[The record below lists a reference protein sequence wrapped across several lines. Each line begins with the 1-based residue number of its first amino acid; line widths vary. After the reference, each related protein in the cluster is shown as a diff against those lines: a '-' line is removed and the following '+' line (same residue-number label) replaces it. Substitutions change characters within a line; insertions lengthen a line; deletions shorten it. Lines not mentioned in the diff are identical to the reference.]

1 MRLIIVSGLSG
12 AGKSIVLN
20 TLEDSGFYCIDNLP
34 MAMLPTLA
42 SEMARN
48 SSVYSHVAVG
58 IDVRNVSADLKKFDA
73 TINKIRNNNVDVE
86 LLYVEASDNALL
98 KRYSETRRKHP
109 LSSENIT
116 LADAIARER
125 KLMSNIS
132 EMADLHI
139 DTTQT
144 NVHQLRDTILNR
156 ISKDK
161 EKEKISIL
169 FQSFGYK
176 YGIPTDADFIFDVR
190 CLPNPY
196 WEPELRNL
204 TGHDGEVINFLKQ
217 HDSVNKMIEYI
228 REFMARWLPE
238 FKTNNRRYLTI
249 AIGCTGGQH
258 RSVYIATIL
267 SDYFRKIYNN
277 VQTRHRDIQ

>member
-42 SEMARN
+42 SEMTRN
-48 SSVYSHVAVG
+48 DSVYSYVAVG
-58 IDVRNVSADLKKFDA
+58 IDVRNVSTDLKKFDE
-73 TINKIRNNNVDVE
+73 TINKIRDNDVDVE
-86 LLYVEASDNALL
+86 LLFVEASNNALL

-109 LSSENIT
+109 LSSENVT
-116 LADAIARER
+116 LADAIDRER

-144 NVHQLRDTILNR
+144 NVHQLRDTILHR
-156 ISKDK
+156 IGKDK
-161 EKEKISIL
+161 GDISIL

-176 YGIPTDADFIFDVR
+176 YGIPYDADFIFDVR
-190 CLPNPY
+190 CLPNPH
-196 WEPELRNL
+196 WEPELRKL
-204 TGHDGEVINFLKQ
+204 TGQDGEVISFLKQ

-228 REFMARWLPE
+228 REFMERWLPE
-238 FKTNNRRYLTI
+238 FRSDNRRYLTVS
-249 AIGCTGGQH
+249 IGCTGGQH

-267 SDYFRKIYNN
+267 SDYFRKIYDN